1 MRTRFLAGLVLLVC
15 GFSAF
20 AQLSSGNRGHFGIG
34 YDEGLAGRF
43 FFTDNMGVQASIG
56 FQHLGAYDVVDNST
70 APATTVHYASA
81 DDISFAGAFIYNFL
95 STQWVYLDALGQMAY
110 AYHNTRNTNDIND
123 RGTFF
128 FRLAAAPEILICDH
142 LGLGFRFGF
151 ELAVLGDM
159 QTAANET
166 EEGTAN
172 VRFFGPS
179 NPLSGPVLG
188 MSLYAYFGQ

>member
-1 MRTRFLAGLVLLVC
+1 MRTWSLAGLVLLIS

-20 AQLSSGNRGHFGIG
+20 AQLSPGNRGHFGVG

-56 FQHLGAYDVVDNST
+56 FEHLGAYDVVNSSAT
-70 APATTVHYASA
+70 PATTDHYASA

-110 AYHNTRNTNDIND
+110 AYHNTRSADDIND
-123 RGTFF
+123 RGTLFV
-128 FRLAAAPEILICDH
+128 RLAAAPEILICDH

-151 ELAVLGDM
+151 ELAVPGNM
-159 QTAANET
+159 KVSNAIT

-179 NPLSGPVLG
+179 NPLNGPVLG